1 MDSDG
6 GGGGICLA
14 VWHADALFVRKKTTG
29 HNSDWAYNQR
39 YIQIK
44 RNIGYCMRWLVNE
57 Y

>member
-6 GGGGICLA
+6 GGDGIYLA

-29 HNSDWAYNQR
+29 HNSDWAYNQS